1 MFIPTV
7 TPPRSSRI
15 RLHDLRQAPCFSP
28 VLSQGTG
35 SPDAH
40 GFRKRAAADSR
51 PLSYDTTEVFAT
63 PSPARPIELSM
74 TAITKGDRIIRRR
87 VPMISALEQVG
98 RQTTTSTV
106 DPRLALADT
115 AENTRSVT
123 SPDLSR
129 DTAPILRRS
138 SGDDIA

>member
-1 MFIPTV
+1 MTNRH
-7 TPPRSSRI
+7 T
-15 RLHDLRQAPCFSP
+15 
-28 VLSQGTG
+28 
-35 SPDAH
+35 
-40 GFRKRAAADSR
+40 
-51 PLSYDTTEVFAT
+51 
-63 PSPARPIELSM
+63 ARPVELSM
-74 TAITKGDRIIRRR
+74 TAITEGDRIIRRR